1 MNKYHKYRLLLIGLV
16 VVSLAAI
23 GFVRA
28 AYQPLNFRGIQAIQI
43 TPGTS
48 LYSLTRNLNEH
59 HLQIPDWMFL
69 LIARLTAFQGPILAG
84 EYAVEDDFNAVQLL
98 AVLRKGDTVQRTVTF
113 LEGWAFD
120 QWRSHLRKQKQ
131 IRPDSALLT
140 DIEIMQ
146 RIRLDESLAGT
157 NPEGWFFPDT
167 YFYSAGDSDLDLLQ
181 RAHKAMLGQLE
192 VAWLKRDQQETQLT
206 RYESLILA
214 SMIEKETGRL
224 TDRTKIAAVFLNR
237 LKRGMRL
244 QSDPT
249 VIYGLGKEY
258 DGNLV
263 RADLLGDTAHNTYVH
278 KGLPP
283 TPISMPGQES
293 INSVMHPARTD
304 YLYFVAR
311 GDGSSEFSRTLQAHN
326 RAVRLYQMGN

>member
-16 VVSLAAI
+16 VVSLAVM

-28 AYQPLNFRGIQAIQI
+28 AYQPLNFSGIQTLQI

-48 LYSLTRNLNEH
+48 LYRLTSNLSEH

-84 EYAVEDDFNAVQLL
+84 EYAVEDDFNAIQLL
-98 AVLRKGDTVQRTVTF
+98 AVLRKGDTVQRNVTF
-113 LEGWAFD
+113 LEGWTFA
-120 QWRSHLRKQKQ
+120 QWRIHLRKQAQ
-131 IRPDSALLT
+131 IRADSAVLT
-140 DIEIMQ
+140 DTEIMQ
-146 RIRLDESLAGT
+146 RVRLDESLTGS

-192 VAWLKRDQQETQLT
+192 VAWLKRDQQQTQLS

-224 TDRTKIAAVFLNR
+224 TDRTNIAAVFLNR

-293 INSVMHPARTD
+293 INSVMHPALTD

>member
-16 VVSLAAI
+16 VVSLAVM

-28 AYQPLNFRGIQAIQI
+28 AYQPLNFSGIQTLQI

-48 LYSLTRNLNEH
+48 LYRLTSNLSEH

-84 EYAVEDDFNAVQLL
+84 EYAVEDDFNAMQLL

-113 LEGWAFD
+113 LEGWTFA
-120 QWRSHLRKQKQ
+120 QWRIHLRKQAQ
-131 IRPDSALLT
+131 IRADSAVLT
-140 DIEIMQ
+140 DTEIMQ
-146 RIRLDESLAGT
+146 RVRLDESLTGS

-192 VAWLKRDQQETQLT
+192 VAWLKRDQQQTQLS

-224 TDRTKIAAVFLNR
+224 TDRTNIAAVFLNR

>member
-1 MNKYHKYRLLLIGLV
+1 
-16 VVSLAAI
+16 
-23 GFVRA
+23 
-28 AYQPLNFRGIQAIQI
+28 
-43 TPGTS
+43 
-48 LYSLTRNLNEH
+48 
-59 HLQIPDWMFL
+59 
-69 LIARLTAFQGPILAG
+69 
-84 EYAVEDDFNAVQLL
+84 
-98 AVLRKGDTVQRTVTF
+98 
-113 LEGWAFD
+113 
-120 QWRSHLRKQKQ
+120 
-131 IRPDSALLT
+131 
-140 DIEIMQ
+140 
-146 RIRLDESLAGT
+146 
-157 NPEGWFFPDT
+157 
-167 YFYSAGDSDLDLLQ
+167 
-181 RAHKAMLGQLE
+181 
-192 VAWLKRDQQETQLT
+192 
-206 RYESLILA
+206 
-214 SMIEKETGRL
+214 
-224 TDRTKIAAVFLNR
+224 VFLNR

-293 INSVMHPARTD
+293 INSVMHPALTD

>member
-28 AYQPLNFRGIQAIQI
+28 AYQPLNFRGIQVIQI

-48 LYSLTRNLNEH
+48 LYSLTRNLSEH

-84 EYAVEDDFNAVQLL
+84 EYAVEDDFNAIQLL

-120 QWRSHLRKQKQ
+120 QWRSYLRKQKQ

-140 DIEIMQ
+140 DTEIMQ

>member
-1 MNKYHKYRLLLIGLV
+1 
-16 VVSLAAI
+16 
-23 GFVRA
+23 
-28 AYQPLNFRGIQAIQI
+28 
-43 TPGTS
+43 
-48 LYSLTRNLNEH
+48 
-59 HLQIPDWMFL
+59 